1 LGYGDKTKHSYA
13 NRIYIRKRISE
24 EDGQRD
30 EEKVRADK
38 KTLIPKLKT
47 DIDENQTKE
56 R

>member
-1 LGYGDKTKHSYA
+1 MNLRGRWPEG
-13 NRIYIRKRISE
+13 R
-24 EDGQRD
+24 G
-30 EEKVRADK
+30 KVRADK